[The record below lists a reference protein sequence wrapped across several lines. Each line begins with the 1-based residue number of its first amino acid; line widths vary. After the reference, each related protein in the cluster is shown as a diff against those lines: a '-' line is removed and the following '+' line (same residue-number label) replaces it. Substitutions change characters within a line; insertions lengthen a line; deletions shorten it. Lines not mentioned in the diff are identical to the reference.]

1 MQASVVAAP
10 GAPGLGDALLYV
22 ASRSPFCKV
31 YPDST
36 MRALCLTA
44 TGGPEKLA
52 ICDMP
57 RPAVVGDD
65 DVRIAVRM
73 VALNHLDLWVAD
85 GLREVPI
92 PSFPHV
98 VGADGAGVVLQCGS
112 SVTHVQ
118 RGDRVVVNPGMSCG
132 TCDACRAGNDPFCRQ
147 FSLLGEHRP
156 GTAAEEVVLPARN
169 VLPLRSEW
177 TWAEAAGFSL
187 VTITAWRMLT
197 TRAQVRA
204 GEAVLIWGI
213 GGGVALQALQI
224 ARHLGARVAVTSSS
238 PDKLHRATALGAE
251 LAINHATDDVAAQ
264 FKAHFGHGADIVVD
278 SIGAATWSRSLK
290 AIRPGGRYVTCG
302 ATGGPHVELDV
313 RRLFWFQ
320 WSLLGSTMGT
330 SREFADVV
338 ALGERGLLRP
348 TIDTVYP
355 LADAV
360 SAYRRLTDARQFGK
374 LVLEVS
380 S

>member
-1 MQASVVAAP
+1 
-10 GAPGLGDALLYV
+10 
-22 ASRSPFCKV
+22 
-31 YPDST
+31 

-44 TGGPEKLA
+44 TGGPENLA
-52 ICDMP
+52 ICELP
-57 RPAVVGDD
+57 RPATMGAD
-65 DVRIAVRM
+65 DVRVAIRM

-98 VGADGAGVVLQCGS
+98 VGADGAGVVLDCGAN
-112 SVTHVQ
+112 VTHVR
-118 RGDRVVVNPGMSCG
+118 RGDRVVINPGMSCG
-132 TCDACRAGNDPFCRQ
+132 ACEACGAGNEPFCRQ
-147 FSLLGEHRP
+147 FSLLVDHRP

-169 VLPLRSEW
+169 VLPIRGEW
-177 TWAEAAGFSL
+177 TWPEAASFSL

-197 TRAQVRA
+197 TRARLQA

-213 GGGVALQALQI
+213 GGGVALQALRI

-238 PDKLHRATALGAE
+238 PDKLQRAAALGAE
-251 LAINHATDDVAAQ
+251 LTINHATDDVAAAC
-264 FKAHFGHGADIVVD
+264 KAHFGHGADVVVD
-278 SIGAATWSRSLK
+278 SVGAATWARSLK

-302 ATGGPHVELDV
+302 ATGGRHVELDL

-330 SREFADVV
+330 SHEFAEVV

-348 TIDTVYP
+348 TIDAVLP
-355 LADAV
+355 LGDAV
-360 SAYRRLTDARQFGK
+360 TAYRRLADAEQFGK